1 MTFERLSRYEIYRS
15 AWVNLFVDRVR
26 FPNGHVLEELH
37 LVDFDA
43 PSVVVIVEDQT
54 GKIALVKVP
63 RYATGEAGWELPAG
77 WVDPVDSDYLAA
89 ARREALEETG
99 FITGDHRL
107 LYEFYPMDGISN
119 KKMALVHCKALTA
132 CQGPDE
138 NEIESLGWF
147 SGDEIRAMIQ
157 GRSITC
163 GISLTGIFL
172 FWELFEREP

>member
-1 MTFERLSRYEIYRS
+1 MTFERLSRHEIYRS
-15 AWVNLFVDRVR
+15 SWVNLFVDRVR
-26 FPNGHVLEELH
+26 FPSGRVLEELH

-43 PSVVVIVEDQT
+43 PSVVVIVEDQA

-99 FITGDHRL
+99 FITTGHRL
-107 LYEFYPMDGISN
+107 LYEFYPMDGIAN
-119 KKMALVHCKALTA
+119 KKMALVHCRASSA
-132 CQGPDE
+132 CQDPDE
-138 NEIESLGWF
+138 NEIEALDWF
-147 SGDEIRAMIQ
+147 SRDEIRQMIQ
-157 GRSITC
+157 GRSMTC

-172 FWELFEREP
+172 FWEQCGQAV